1 MSEDD
6 NEDGP
11 TMEYGINFDVSI
23 SKANG
28 EKIVVN
34 CVASRRLIVRR
45 YVVGNIRLLSGRPR
59 FGEGLL
65 RFLTV
70 LNGMS
75 QCCNMTSVVS
85 CIIATKSE
93 PSPSPS

>member
-23 SKANG
+23 AKANG

-45 YVVGNIRLLSGRPR
+45 YVVGNI
-59 FGEGLL
+59 
-65 RFLTV
+65 
-70 LNGMS
+70 
-75 QCCNMTSVVS
+75 
-85 CIIATKSE
+85 
-93 PSPSPS
+93 